1 MGLPAELLEDLER
14 RGLLALDAVRVERV
28 DEHMGAARGELACDG
43 ERLVEGA
50 AHLEQPRAERTGLG
64 ELPDRDRAR
73 RLEHERG

>member
-1 MGLPAELLEDLER
+1 
-14 RGLLALDAVRVERV
+14 
-28 DEHMGAARGELACDG
+28 MGAARGELACDG